1 MFVGVY
7 GVNQGVW
14 NGSYVDR
21 HGLAEQQA
29 VLLQYQQDNLQHFRK
44 EILHLQESLSKY
56 ERMQDGS
63 TPQVQTCDPAMVSF
77 NQASAQVWHRL
88 GTALRIMLGG
98 VLQSHVPISRCETE
112 FKSHLCICVCILQFW
127 FSV

>member
-1 MFVGVY
+1 MIVGVY

-44 EILHLQESLSKY
+44 EARVIL
-56 ERMQDGS
+56 
-63 TPQVQTCDPAMVSF
+63 
-77 NQASAQVWHRL
+77 
-88 GTALRIMLGG
+88 ALLMGG
-98 VLQSHVPISRCETE
+98 KK
-112 FKSHLCICVCILQFW
+112 FKL
-127 FSV
+127 